1 MKNNIDDSVNL
12 RSPSLKRSESGNEEL
27 CSELSIYTGN
37 ESCKTGELSPSPQG
51 LTNDDEVGNVEHDVR
66 ARQSKVC
73 DVERAGFHAPVHA
86 SNCLS
91 TDEQLIVQGR
101 TAYSIPPMTA
111 SLDAVFPPVDNSPS
125 FKMFHVKHLSAIVKK
140 WLKKTLTALQRHSS
154 FFGVNEAIVNLIL
167 SILVPF
173 AINSS
178 ILKEKQER

>member
-1 MKNNIDDSVNL
+1 MQI
-12 RSPSLKRSESGNEEL
+12 
-27 CSELSIYTGN
+27 
-37 ESCKTGELSPSPQG
+37 PQG

-86 SNCLS
+86 SNYLS
-91 TDEQLIVQGR
+91 TDGQLIVQGR